1 MPTTPRLSR
10 PARPTGL
17 FADRLLQRPLR
28 RLALLGE
35 DSAAAQQT
43 ALAPPPHPVSN
54 STDAVTAEV
63 GPLAVAARYLA
74 ADADTGIGGDFYAVQ
89 QTLHGIRLLIGDV
102 RGKGPGAGGIA
113 AILLSA
119 FRRAAQHAGTVEEVA
134 ARLDRTMERAASLRF
149 RADADEDFATALI
162 VEIST
167 DLSVVRLVNCG
178 HVPPLLLTGRRT
190 WTLEPGRRRPP
201 LGLAAT
207 LGTPGAPADLVRLP
221 RGATLLL
228 LTDGVTEARS
238 PEGEFYD
245 PRSGIATSRSGSPG
259 LLLDALCRDVH
270 RHSGGPA
277 RDDIAML
284 AVHRPSAAGR
294 ADRPC
299 TP

>member
-1 MPTTPRLSR
+1 MTTTPRLSR
-10 PARPTGL
+10 PPRPTAL

-43 ALAPPPHPVSN
+43 ALAPHSLSN
-54 STDAVTAEV
+54 ATAAVTAEV

-74 ADADTGIGGDFYAVQ
+74 ADTDTGIGGDFYAVQ
-89 QTLHGIRLLIGDV
+89 ETPHGIRLLIGDV

-113 AILLSA
+113 AILLST
-119 FRRAAQHAGTVEEVA
+119 FRRAAQQAGTVEEVA

-149 RADADEDFATALI
+149 RADAEEDFATALV

-178 HVPPLLLTGRRT
+178 HLPPLLLTGRRT
-190 WTLEPGRRRPP
+190 WTLEPSRRRPP
-201 LGLAAT
+201 LGLAAV
-207 LGTPGAPADLVRLP
+207 LGTAGAPADLVRLP

-238 PEGEFYD
+238 PEGAFYD
-245 PRSGIATSRSGSPG
+245 PLSSLATSHAGSPG
-259 LLLDALCRDVH
+259 LLLDMLCRDVH

-284 AVHRPSAAGR
+284 AVHRPPTAEG
-294 ADRPC
+294 ADGPR